1 MRKNRIHDIFIIT
14 DDLVLAMRR
23 EEILERVKE
32 KVEKIPG
39 YVDMTFLEGKLKEN
53 IEDYEREAETNG
65 AAGGLMPFRNIGVW
79 ESLSKEVSMIIV
91 FSSDTVVL
99 GEERP
104 VIMVDEENQI
114 IGEFVNEE
122 RQNELKGKE
131 GVHFLSDDFVI
142 YSDLEVV
149 GDPLFIMPELEFKYL
164 EDIEGIKEVTA
175 GSVSTLSDHFIRC
188 RLGYEDTKHW
198 THLVGFNLQL

>member
-1 MRKNRIHDIFIIT
+1 
-14 DDLVLAMRR
+14 MRR
-23 EEILERVKE
+23 EEILERVRDEVK
-32 KVEKIPG
+32 KIPG
-39 YVDMTFLEGKLKEN
+39 YIDMTFLEGELKQN
-53 IEDYEREAETNG
+53 VVDFEREAEANG

-79 ESLSKEVSMIIV
+79 ESLNKEVSMMIV
-91 FSSDTVVL
+91 FSSDTIVL
-99 GEERP
+99 GEDRP
-104 VIMVDEENQI
+104 VIMVDEEEQI

-122 RQNELKGKE
+122 KQSELKGKE

-149 GDPLFIMPELEFKYL
+149 GNPLFIMPELEFNYL
-164 EDIEGIKEVTA
+164 DSIEEVKDVTS

-188 RLGYEDTKHW
+188 RLGYENYKHW